1 MDASRRFLFIKYTL
15 HLVMALVAIYTI
27 VQLSLIY
34 TENAVYGNVSPTE
47 VSAFDFIESQREMAW
62 YSFYNIKL
70 VFIEQGAF
78 FILDALLL
86 YTSIF
91 FLVSIMNDLGH

>member
-27 VQLSLIY
+27 AQLSLIY

-47 VSAFDFIESQREMAW
+47 VSAFDFIES
-62 YSFYNIKL
+62 
-70 VFIEQGAF
+70 
-78 FILDALLL
+78 
-86 YTSIF
+86 
-91 FLVSIMNDLGH
+91 